1 MTRPGPMVVSRA
13 IPTVLRLHTLFTEA
27 LATSP
32 FAGEVDAY
40 LGPMMSGDPDDSV
53 HVGYD
58 GDPMGDMEMVV
69 HQQQWV
75 GIGAGPARRDEEFDV
90 RCCILNM
97 SGSTDAVGFA
107 AAIARLYSIARVLF
121 APIHRDPSLGLGP
134 GTEENAPRFTADVRG
149 FSSYVPTDDQRGVM
163 PRVQFSVHVVTR
175 V

>member
-13 IPTVLRLHTLFTEA
+13 IPTVLRLHALFGEA
-27 LATSP
+27 LAASE

-40 LGPMMSGDPDDSV
+40 LGPMMSADPDDAV
-53 HVGYD
+53 MVGFD

-69 HQQQWV
+69 HQQSWA
-75 GIGAGPARRDEEFDV
+75 GIGVGPARRDEEFDV

-97 SGSTDAVGFA
+97 SGSTDPVGFA
-107 AAIARLYSIARVLF
+107 GAIGRLYRIARVLF
-121 APIHRDPSLGLGP
+121 EPIHRDPSLGLGP
-134 GTEENAPRFTADVRG
+134 GSEENAPRFTADVRG